1 MLKINEIF
9 KDWRQSQSQIKMY
22 VCFQDHFYKR
32 LFNIYLV
39 DEIIFCLLKSP
50 RISWRWPAFLKMAT
64 KPRNLKP
71 QLCGVTVTSVVTSC
85 TFIHA
90 QTMFFSFHPIFGI
103 SFDAFVEWY
112 FFSTHST
119 PNFVSKVVSITKKV
133 IVRYQPKEIK
143 IDTNE
148 FRWFT
153 SVKHSGSLVSIT
165 YLSIGLRI
173 MLILITLVCWLTG
186 NWLVSRN
193 AKWPW

>member
-1 MLKINEIF
+1 
-9 KDWRQSQSQIKMY
+9 MY

-64 KPRNLKP
+64 EPRNLKP
-71 QLCGVTVTSVVTSC
+71 QLCGITVTSVVTSC

-90 QTMFFSFHPIFGI
+90 QAMLFSFHPISGI

-112 FFSTHST
+112 FFCTHST

-148 FRWFT
+148 FWWFT
-153 SVKHSGSLVSIT
+153 SEINPPHSGSLVSIT

-173 MLILITLVCWLTG
+173 MLILIILVCWLTG